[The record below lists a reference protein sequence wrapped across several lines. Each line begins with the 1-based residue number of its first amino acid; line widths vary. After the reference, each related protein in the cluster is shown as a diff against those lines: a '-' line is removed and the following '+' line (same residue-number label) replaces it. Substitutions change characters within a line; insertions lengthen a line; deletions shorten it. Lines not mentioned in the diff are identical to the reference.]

1 MAIGTNIRTLP
12 KAERLCGKKAIA
24 TLMEKGRW
32 GSAGCLRY
40 CWLPQMARPDASDEV
55 LGGSSAG
62 VAEGSVEG
70 AGGKAREKTVSRIM
84 VSVPKKHFK
93 RAVKRNLL
101 KRRIRE
107 AYRLNKNL
115 LGGAAVDILF
125 YYNSRELC
133 TFGEIETALT
143 AALQELNSRARQ
155 EQQH

>member
-1 MAIGTNIRTLP
+1 MAIGINTRTLP

-40 CWLPQMARPDASDEV
+40 CWLPQE
-55 LGGSSAG
+55 
-62 VAEGSVEG
+62 EQI
-70 AGGKAREKTVSRIM
+70 SRIM

-125 YYNSRELC
+125 YYNSKELC
-133 TFGEIETALT
+133 SFSEIEAAMT